1 MAPKNYTVRQM
12 EKEPGFAEEVAMILK
27 RAPLTTLRNA
37 RAAASRLA
45 FLRKIRNAGVAA
57 SEIKKTIAGAV
68 ADITAAAGQ
77 SVDNP
82 AWHLRPTTLA
92 ALVADLTEAAGANP
106 RALRAQALAMLTSH
120 VGEKDAAAMV
130 AAEDTI

>member
-1 MAPKNYTVRQM
+1 MGRNDGR
-12 EKEPGFAEEVAMILK
+12 K
-27 RAPLTTLRNA
+27 RVKQKRH
-37 RAAASRLA
+37 A
-45 FLRKIRNAGVAA
+45 FLEKRGKPYKDNTMKKDTNASKI
-57 SEIKKTIAGAV
+57 IAGAV
-68 ADITAAAGQ
+68 ADITASAGK

-92 ALVADLTEAAGANP
+92 ALVADLTDAAGAKP

-120 VGEKDAAAMV
+120 VGEKEAAAMV